1 MIRVERK
8 GLKSI
13 IFVNDRPVIVTR
25 DHQEALQLAAI
36 TEQHGRVVR
45 WRAR

>member
-8 GLKSI
+8 GLKSVV
-13 IFVNDRPVIVTR
+13 FVNDRPVIVTR
-25 DHQEALQLAAI
+25 DHQEALALVRA
-36 TEQHGRVVR
+36 TMLRDKVVR